1 MVPPIVSLVLGTA
14 SVVATMLPGLPL
26 WIVVLHLIASFLN
39 LGRVAY
45 VLVVNES

>member
-26 WIVVLHLIASFLN
+26 WIVALNLIAALIN
-39 LGRVAY
+39 IGRVAY
-45 VLVVNES
+45 VLVANES

>member
-14 SVVATMLPGLPL
+14 SVAAAMLPGLPL
-26 WIVVLHLIASFLN
+26 WIVAFNLIAASIN

-45 VLVVNES
+45 VLIANES